1 MRRAGSPSWEIR
13 LDRWNQS
20 LDWAL
25 WFRAAERIDVPAEGV
40 VPGPLDIETLPDPS
54 ADARD
59 ADLAAGWKAWWHT
72 LVTAPAPEW
81 PPDRDR
87 PPSELAFGP
96 PYFPGL
102 TDWPALRQVVT
113 HRWREA
119 HEWHT
124 ARKRAGLAAGI
135 HRGDGRTN
143 RIVDELEHELGRKA
157 RPFVLDVLLLPVRD
171 DQVRPVNATRYLV
184 PERLHDGPQW
194 PQLLRTL
201 ITPQF

>member
-1 MRRAGSPSWEIR
+1 M
-13 LDRWNQS
+13 DRWNQS